1 MLKKIKPKLN
11 LKTTSIKKRLLG
23 SLIISAMAIVFLVTA
38 GVFALTKTKSIV
50 KSSSEVTAET
60 MLAFF
65 ETQSELDEVLNLYE
79 SLVLSEGAN
88 GLQTVKEL
96 NTVKAEF
103 HKTLETF
110 KEHVKEKTW
119 LVTEVDNF
127 EAAFGKLDALG
138 KEMAL
143 DFIRGNKDEAMK
155 KQVELEASKKILF
168 SKGQETLQ
176 KISDFSVAA
185 TDETIQFNLKF
196 FFFVGLG
203 FLVLNMLLAFNSVR
217 KINADLFDF
226 ESKLSAAI
234 QKNTEAITTLDSSA
248 SQLSSSATQQ
258 SASLQ
263 ESIAAMHE
271 INRML
276 EKTNTSVGECQ
287 AVMADSEKLSQ
298 EGETSIRG
306 MNDAIGELEKSEQDL
321 NNFLE
326 IFGQSKA
333 KTEVINDIVFKTQLL
348 SFNASIEAAR
358 AGQHG
363 RGFAVV
369 AEEVGQLAEVS
380 GKASGEIAS
389 LLSQSDSTV
398 NYLASSL
405 NERISLGKDA
415 GGDILN
421 KFASIQNNIRLLLE
435 QMQEISEASNEQLT
449 GTQEISKAFGHLE
462 QATQENSSCSIEI
475 SSMASNGKGVNAN
488 LQELLFGVR
497 ELLGITRNRNKK
509 SSAAIAKPSFKK
521 SSNSKAA

>member
-1 MLKKIKPKLN
+1 MLKKNKLKMN

-23 SLIISAMAIVFLVTA
+23 SLITTAAAIVFLGCA
-38 GVFALTKTKSIV
+38 GVFALIKTKSVV
-50 KSSSEVTAET
+50 KSSSEVTSET
-60 MLAFF
+60 MMAFF
-65 ETQSELDEVLNLYE
+65 ETQSELDEILGLYE
-79 SLVLSEGAN
+79 ALVLSEGAN

-96 NTVKAEF
+96 NEVKAKF
-103 HKTLETF
+103 KDTLETF
-110 KEHVKEKTW
+110 KEEVKDKKW
-119 LVTEVDNF
+119 LVSEVNNF
-127 EAAFGKLDALG
+127 EAAFAKLDELG
-138 KEMAL
+138 KAMAL

-155 KQVELEASKKILF
+155 KQIELEASKKDLF
-168 SKGQETLQ
+168 AKGQETLQ

-185 TDETIQFNLKF
+185 TDETIQFNIKLF
-196 FFFVGLG
+196 LFVGLG
-203 FLVLNMLLAFNSVR
+203 FLLANMLLAFNSIR
-217 KINADLFDF
+217 KINSDLFDF
-226 ESKLSAAI
+226 EAKLGSAI
-234 QKNTEAITTLDSSA
+234 EKNTEAITTLDSSA
-248 SQLSSSATQQ
+248 SQLSSSATEQ

-263 ESIAAMHE
+263 ESIAAMHQ

-287 AVMADSEKLSQ
+287 SVMTDSDRLSQ

-326 IFGQSKA
+326 IFGQIKA

-389 LLSQSDSTV
+389 LLNQSDSTV

-415 GGDILN
+415 GVDILD
-421 KFASIQNNIRLLLE
+421 KFANIQSNIKILSE
-435 QMQEISEASNEQLT
+435 QMQEISEASNEQLA

-462 QATQENSSCSIEI
+462 QATQENSSCAIEI
-475 SSMASNGKGVNAN
+475 SSMASNGKGVNSN
-488 LQELLFGVR
+488 LQDLLGGVR
-497 ELLGITRNRNKK
+497 ELLGISKKKK
-509 SSAAIAKPSFKK
+509 SSAAVARPSFKK
-521 SSNSKAA
+521 SSKSRAA